1 MISQLGLTT
10 TGQSKGKGKDHPER
24 DFMTRSLHSTKSLW
38 NKFNLKERFY
48 AILLFWMIKEFGVN
62 IRKKIYQESK
72 QLAKTLE
79 RKRMKSTIWNDKIM
93 LDQDLFIFS

>member
-1 MISQLGLTT
+1 
-10 TGQSKGKGKDHPER
+10 
-24 DFMTRSLHSTKSLW
+24 
-38 NKFNLKERFY
+38 
-48 AILLFWMIKEFGVN
+48 MIKEFGVN

-93 LDQDLFIFS
+93 LDQDLFMFS